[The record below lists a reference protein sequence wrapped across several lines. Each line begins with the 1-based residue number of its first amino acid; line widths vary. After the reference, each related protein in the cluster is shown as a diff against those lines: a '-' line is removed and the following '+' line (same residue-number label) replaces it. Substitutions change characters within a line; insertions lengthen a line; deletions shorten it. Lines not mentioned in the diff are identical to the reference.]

1 MNTDFYRIMVNIKR
15 ENGYSVREL
24 ARICDVCPG
33 TFIDFFNLNRPFRP
47 LRDKTMGRIN
57 KNLGIPYEVM
67 EDYNKKVLEER
78 KK

>member
-1 MNTDFYRIMVNIKR
+1 MNTDFYRMMVNIKR

-24 ARICDVCPG
+24 ARICEVCPG
-33 TFIDFFNLNRPFRP
+33 TFIDFFNLNRPFN
-47 LRDKTMGRIN
+47 KTMGRIN
-57 KNLGIPYEVM
+57 KNLSIPYEVM